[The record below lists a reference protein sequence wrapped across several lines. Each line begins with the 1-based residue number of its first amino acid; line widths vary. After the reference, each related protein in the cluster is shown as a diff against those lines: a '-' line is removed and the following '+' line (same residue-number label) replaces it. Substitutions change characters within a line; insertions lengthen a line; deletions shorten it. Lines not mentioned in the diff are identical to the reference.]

1 MNKSNTPPTSQG
13 YIALFSQYAPPWMA
27 LLEEEWLRQSN
38 QLSTLQG
45 TADMPP
51 DPDFIAVSMPTAVP
65 VASPDTTLLSWLGN
79 TTSGATPPPAPTVPA
94 PRTETAGTDTPAA
107 EPPPSAVGKDNGEGG
122 DDAEAIESGD
132 RSEGDETP
140 LPEGEVSEDSHVTPE
155 EGISDNTPETQ
166 AGFDF

>member
-1 MNKSNTPPTSQG
+1 MHKSNTPPTSQG
-13 YIALFSQYAPPWMA
+13 YITLFSQQAPPWMA

-45 TADMPP
+45 TADTPP
-51 DPDFIAVSMPTAVP
+51 APDLIAVSMPTTVP
-65 VASPDTTLLSWLGN
+65 VASPDTTLLSWLGS
-79 TTSGATPPPAPTVPA
+79 TTSGAPTPPMPTVPT
-94 PRTETAGTDTPAA
+94 PRPETTGTDTPAA
-107 EPPPSAVGKDNGEGG
+107 EPPPSGVGDDNGEGG

-155 EGISDNTPETQ
+155 EGSSDDTPETQ